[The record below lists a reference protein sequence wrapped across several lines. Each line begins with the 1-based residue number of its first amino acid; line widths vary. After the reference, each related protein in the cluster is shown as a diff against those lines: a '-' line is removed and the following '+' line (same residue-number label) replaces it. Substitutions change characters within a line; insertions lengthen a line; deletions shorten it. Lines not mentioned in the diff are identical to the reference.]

1 VETLLISGG
10 DDAEDAED
18 LMFTANDLGGDAE
31 LDPQGRVLVPGPLR
45 KVMGIEN
52 QPVWLEHQKG
62 HIKLFGAAVYE
73 ERKQRAAQNRGEKLK
88 AFEKKGL
95 L

>member
-1 VETLLISGG
+1 MTAKICCSRQTISGVTP
-10 DDAEDAED
+10 
-18 LMFTANDLGGDAE
+18 MST
-31 LDPQGRVLVPGPLR
+31 R
-45 KVMGIEN
+45 KDGCWFPRRMRKAMKVEN

-62 HIKLFGAAVYE
+62 HIKLFGAEVYE
-73 ERKQRAAQNRGEKLK
+73 ERKQRAAQNRAEKLK